1 MAALINLLH
10 FRFQVEKNVLRE
22 AKIKGSYDR
31 KCIQGIFQEL
41 NKKLKIS
48 PNCEVFSPWSFIE
61 HVTSLSSLVKSKAID
76 QMMQLLL
83 FLTISLC
90 SFPRTTYNPHTEYPG
105 VHPADTRWWC
115 DALHFLLQ
123 TDSFF
128 WE

>member
-22 AKIKGSYDR
+22 AKINGSYNR
-31 KCIQGIFQEL
+31 KCIHGIFQEV
-41 NKKLKIS
+41 NKKLRIS
-48 PNCEVFSPWSFIE
+48 PKCEVFSPLSFIE
-61 HVTSLSSLVKSKAID
+61 RVTSPSSLVKSKTVD
-76 QMMQLLL
+76 QLMRLLL
-83 FLTISLC
+83 FFTISLC
-90 SFPRTTYNPHTEYPG
+90 SFSRASYNPHTEYPG